1 MMKIAVSTS
10 GGGLKDI
17 MSPIFGR
24 CPTFTVVTVEGKDIK
39 KADVIPNPGNRAGGG
54 AGVAAAQAVI
64 DSGAEAA
71 ITGNCG
77 PNAIAVL
84 SRAGVK
90 VYLASGTVEEV
101 VKALL
106 EGKLSALSAP
116 SVPGHFGPGAG
127 RGFGR
132 GGGFGRGRG
141 PGGGQW

>member
-1 MMKIAVSTS
+1 MKIAVSTS
-10 GGGLKDI
+10 GGGLKDV
-17 MSPIFGR
+17 MSPVFGR
-24 CPTFTVVTVEGKDIK
+24 CPTFTIVTIEGKEIK

-54 AGVAAAQAVI
+54 AGVAAAQTVI

-84 SRAGVK
+84 NRAGVK

-106 EGKLSALSAP
+106 EGKLSALTAP
-116 SVPGHFGPGAG
+116 SVPGHFGPGP
-127 RGFGR
+127 
-132 GGGFGRGRG
+132 GGFGRGRG
-141 PGGGQW
+141 GFGRGRGRGGGQW